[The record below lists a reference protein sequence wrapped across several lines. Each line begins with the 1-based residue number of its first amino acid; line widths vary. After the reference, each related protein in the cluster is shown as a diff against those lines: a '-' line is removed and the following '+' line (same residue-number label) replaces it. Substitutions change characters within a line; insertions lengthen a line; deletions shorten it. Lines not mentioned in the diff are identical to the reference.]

1 MAGGSVVRDSDGVL
15 WQMST
20 NKLSSPC
27 PQIRFLQSQN
37 SSLVKKNFKQ
47 FESLKVSENAEC
59 FNLRIYLV
67 GIVVNNQQ
75 PILRIF

>member
-1 MAGGSVVRDSDGVL
+1 MRDSDRVL
-15 WQMST
+15 WQIST

-27 PQIRFLQSQN
+27 PQIQFLQSRN
-37 SSLVKKNFKQ
+37 SSLVKWKFKQ
-47 FESLKVSENAEC
+47 FESLKVSENAED
-59 FNLRIYLV
+59 FNLSIYLV